1 MFAQCSLLG
10 SPFPYDLDGHQ
21 LTSWF
26 LASGGTSSYSPWPV
40 GGARL
45 DKPGINAAPVSR
57 LLTRPGLILP
67 ALCRAFLSL
76 APRLSLGAGLADR
89 IGHASQLILTLEPPS
104 TSCLRGSPEKSEF
117 FTRPLFLQAGRC
129 QYRHARLCAFDPATK
144 TSPLP
149 SRKFNFYSQYVFIL
163 FWLQCT
169 MNPKAPRHH

>member
-1 MFAQCSLLG
+1 MAMSGLNGCSVLRILG
-10 SPFPYDLDGHQ
+10 HHFHISGWQSADQ
-21 LTSWF
+21 MV
-26 LASGGTSSYSPWPV
+26 SGGTSSYSPWPV

-89 IGHASQLILTLEPPS
+89 IGHASQLILTLEQPS
-104 TSCLRGSPEKSEF
+104 TSCLLRGSRNKSEF

-129 QYRHARLCAFDPATK
+129 QYGHARLCAFDPVTK
-144 TSPLP
+144 TPLLP
-149 SRKFNFYSQYVFIL
+149 SSRKFNFNSQ
-163 FWLQCT
+163 
-169 MNPKAPRHH
+169 

>member
-129 QYRHARLCAFDPATK
+129 QYGHARLCAFDPAPK
-144 TSPLP
+144 TPPSP
-149 SRKFNFYSQYVFIL
+149 SRKFNFNSQYLSISFLLNALELI
-163 FWLQCT
+163 
-169 MNPKAPRHH
+169 